1 MNGSVDVDVQ
11 VAKAK
16 ETEAQ
21 IDVELKE
28 LQATLANIE
37 EARPFEDLT
46 VRPSSSSRLSA
57 SSHQSTFSPPLTH
70 LYIHN
75 HIRVLQAEDV
85 AQAHPRIVEAV
96 ETMLKKGKWTVPGAF
111 ALLFTL
117 HFFAFRPLPRFLF
130 THMVCFVFILQATR
144 RSSATFRSCKGRD
157 SPYNA
162 LFCWCSGCW
171 IEIENIALDASQDDL
186 SWWKYTAFHIKTR

>member
-1 MNGSVDVDVQ
+1 MASKAATTAAVDFTRIYSSLGLGKETVAALQAFRKRHSDAQRINATYAAQPTTVDIAHYKSVLKNQEIVNEAEKILADFKPVTYDVSSHVKAIETFEVKA

-46 VRPSSSSRLSA
+46 
-57 SSHQSTFSPPLTH
+57 
-70 LYIHN
+70 
-75 HIRVLQAEDV
+75 AEDV

-96 ETMLKKGKWTVPGAF
+96 ETMLKKGKWTVPGYKEKF
-111 ALLFTL
+111 
-117 HFFAFRPLPRFLF
+117 
-130 THMVCFVFILQATR
+130 
-144 RSSATFRSCKGRD
+144 G
-157 SPYNA
+157 
-162 LFCWCSGCW
+162 
-171 IEIENIALDASQDDL
+171 DL
-186 SWWKYTAFHIKTR
+186 SIM